1 MHRLD
6 LTLPTPEAN
15 LACDEALLDECE
27 RKQDREILRFWESPR
42 PFVVLGLASR
52 RDREVDAAACAA
64 RGIPILRRCS
74 GGGTVVQGPGCLS
87 YTLIL
92 RIAGNR
98 PLEHIDSTNA
108 YIMERHGRLLAEATG
123 LAIRH
128 QGATDLAVGQRKFSG
143 NAQRRRRR
151 FLLFHGTFLLDFPIP
166 LMEEILPYP
175 PKTPRYRGKRSHRAF
190 LTNLHQPP
198 ARIKDL
204 LARCWDASPADP
216 DLPADAIASLVESR
230 YSVRGWNERC

>member
-1 MHRLD
+1 MRLLD
-6 LTLPTPEAN
+6 LTLPSPEAN
-15 LACDEALLDECE
+15 LACDEALLDHCE
-27 RKQDREILRFWESPR
+27 ETQDREILRFWESPE

-87 YTLIL
+87 YSLIL
-92 RIAGNR
+92 RIDGNP
-98 PLEHIDSTNA
+98 PLERIDSTNA
-108 YIMERHGRLLAEATG
+108 FVMERHRRALAEATG
-123 LAIRH
+123 LPIRRE
-128 QGATDLAVGQRKFSG
+128 GVTDLTVGRRKFSG

-175 PKTPRYRGKRSHRAF
+175 PRTPRYRRRRRHDTF
-190 LTNLHQPP
+190 LTNLRQPA
-198 ARIKDL
+198 ARIKAL
-204 LARCWDASPADP
+204 LAGSWNAAAGDVGIP
-216 DLPADAIASLVESR
+216 DGAIASLVEGK
-230 YSVRGWNERC
+230 YSARNWTERC